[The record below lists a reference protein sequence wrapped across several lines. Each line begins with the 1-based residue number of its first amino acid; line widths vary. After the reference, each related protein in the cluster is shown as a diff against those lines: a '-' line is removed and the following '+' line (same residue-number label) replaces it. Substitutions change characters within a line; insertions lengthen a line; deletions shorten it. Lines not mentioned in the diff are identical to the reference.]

1 MTPTSSTTLV
11 LTMASSCF
19 KKTFGRGC
27 GRKQGENE
35 ETKKKNVKV
44 RHSFTWR
51 VGPRC
56 CNSSV
61 HQGEGRRRR
70 RLEGFGR
77 TLGLSRMLPSRRTT
91 NGRGYYSAY
100 VLFEEGLSEKIKKRL
115 RKKGKVSLKR
125 PLRVQR
131 GWDYSRGD
139 TLTEWRYD
147 VFPCQFRHLT
157 EEERRQRRKERR
169 EKENKTFLID
179 SDSDSDSDS
188 DDDE

>member
-1 MTPTSSTTLV
+1 
-11 LTMASSCF
+11 MASRRVSNKTFEKDTQEIKKNNIEGEAFLFMARLPPGFNPDRSDNAKDWAKAEIGRIWKVFGTVKEVSF
-19 KKTFGRGC
+19 KK
-27 GRKQGENE
+27 N
-35 ETKKKNVKV
+35 N
-44 RHSFTWR
+44 
-51 VGPRC
+51 
-56 CNSSV
+56 N
-61 HQGEGRRRR
+61 
-70 RLEGFGR
+70 
-77 TLGLSRMLPSRRTT
+77 

-139 TLTEWRYD
+139 PLTEWRYD
-147 VFPCQFRHLT
+147 VFPCQFLHLT
-157 EEERRQRRKERR
+157 DEELRKRRKERR

-188 DDDE
+188 DLDLDSDDDE

>member
-1 MTPTSSTTLV
+1 
-11 LTMASSCF
+11 MASRRVSNKTFDKDAQEIKKNNIEGEAFLFMARLHPGFNPERSPKAKEWAKAEIGRIWEAFGTVKKVTF
-19 KKTFGRGC
+19 KK
-27 GRKQGENE
+27 N
-35 ETKKKNVKV
+35 N
-44 RHSFTWR
+44 
-51 VGPRC
+51 
-56 CNSSV
+56 N
-61 HQGEGRRRR
+61 
-70 RLEGFGR
+70 
-77 TLGLSRMLPSRRTT
+77 

-139 TLTEWRYD
+139 PLTEWRYD
-147 VFPCQFRHLT
+147 VFPCQFLHLT
-157 EEERRQRRKERR
+157 DEELKQRRKERR

-188 DDDE
+188 DLEF